1 MSHRDLSA
9 RVTYY
14 LIRIYRIDPDDSK
27 NNNNSSSR
35 ESELGIPLNDPG
47 CNQAVIGI
55 EQFAFRRSELAT
67 GSSSS
72 YPGARTN

>member
-47 CNQAVIGI
+47 CNHRYRDRAVRVPALGTSNRI
-55 EQFAFRRSELAT
+55 EQFLSWRS
-67 GSSSS
+67 
-72 YPGARTN
+72 NQ